1 MTMVFHPQ
9 SYGQSEAANHVI
21 IMYLRCLTRDR
32 PRQRLRWLPWAEFVF
47 NTAYQALL
55 QDTPFRVVYGCDPP
69 SVRSY
74 ELGDTRVA
82 AVAKSME
89 EREEFLA
96 DIRYRLE
103 QAQAMQKLHYDKV
116 HHHVAYQ
123 VGDWVLLQLRQRAAS
138 SHPQTITSKL
148 RSRFFGPYRVTE
160 LINEVAVCLAL
171 PPQTLIHDVF
181 HVGLLKKFQGSTP
194 ATPPPLPPMHHGVI
208 APKPERTICSCL
220 ARGVIQVLVQWK
232 GESTTSTTWEDIEPF
247 HVMYPKLKLEYKL
260 LLDRGRDVMVEHT
273 ERAMGTQGED
283 CATTGR

>member
-89 EREEFLA
+89 EPPCR
-96 DIRYRLE
+96 IPSGRLG
-103 QAQAMQKLHYDKV
+103 APST
-116 HHHVAYQ
+116 
-123 VGDWVLLQLRQRAAS
+123 AA
-138 SHPQTITSKL
+138 
-148 RSRFFGPYRVTE
+148 
-160 LINEVAVCLAL
+160 
-171 PPQTLIHDVF
+171 
-181 HVGLLKKFQGSTP
+181 
-194 ATPPPLPPMHHGVI
+194 
-208 APKPERTICSCL
+208 
-220 ARGVIQVLVQWK
+220 ARGVFASPNYHQ
-232 GESTTSTTWEDIEPF
+232 
-247 HVMYPKLKLEYKL
+247 
-260 LLDRGRDVMVEHT
+260 
-273 ERAMGTQGED
+273 
-283 CATTGR
+283 